1 MKHAP
6 ILNPKFYKMQ
16 NIKELR
22 SDIEKIKNIIRFF
35 DAYKIKADEV
45 RDELKRLNES
55 IENQITW
62 INVHTY

>member
-1 MKHAP
+1 
-6 ILNPKFYKMQ
+6 MQ